1 MVAMVVGLWALMF
14 ALMPKNIEVVYDC
27 RLAEISP
34 DFPPQ
39 VRDKCRKKLS
49 GRI

>member
-1 MVAMVVGLWALMF
+1 MSMSKKGDVV
-14 ALMPKNIEVVYDC
+14 IYDC

-34 DFPPQ
+34 DFPIE
-39 VRDKCRKKLS
+39 VREKCRKKLS